1 MTERKYFWN
10 QDSDYLYEFQE
21 LTGRY
26 PNEWNAVVYRPYEEP
41 YKMTLSEQDLC
52 ESHKPIEKQ
61 EFMRKRIKSCLR
73 LRQCY

>member
-1 MTERKYFWN
+1 MTEKKYFCN

-26 PNEWNAVVYRPYEEP
+26 PNEWYVMVYRPYGNP
-41 YKMTLSEQDLC
+41 YKMILSDQDLC

-61 EFMRKRIKSCLR
+61 EFMRKRIKSCLKAK
-73 LRQCY
+73 